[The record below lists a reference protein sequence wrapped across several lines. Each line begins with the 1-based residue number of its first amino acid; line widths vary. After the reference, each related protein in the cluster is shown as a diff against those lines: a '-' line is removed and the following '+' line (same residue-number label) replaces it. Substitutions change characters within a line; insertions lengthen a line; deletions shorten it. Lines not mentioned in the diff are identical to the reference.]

1 VKVSP
6 LDEPINIINYH
17 RQRLDI
23 IELLLEYTK
32 RDDAVNI
39 PNNDGNT
46 PFHLAI
52 IHDEL
57 DIVQY
62 LFEDT
67 NEGPDITLFN
77 NDGNNAL
84 HLGVIHNRVNIVKYL
99 VKYAK
104 ASIAEV
110 NLNNHNAISLAEEDG
125 NDELVEYL
133 TSAYT
138 KQSILNSY
146 NTYHLRNF
154 FGSDFS
160 DFSEDL
166 SESGTLDYSD

>member
-1 VKVSP
+1 LLKYT
-6 LDEPINIINYH
+6 ERH
-17 RQRLDI
+17 DI
-23 IELLLEYTK
+23 
-32 RDDAVNI
+32 VNI

-52 IHDEL
+52 IHNEL
-57 DIVQY
+57 GIVQY

-67 NEGPDITLFN
+67 NQIADITLFN

-104 ASIAEV
+104 ANIAEV
-110 NLNNHNAISLAEEDG
+110 NLDNHNAISLAKADG
-125 NDELVEYL
+125 NDELVKYL

-138 KQSILNSY
+138 EQSILNSY
-146 NTYHLRNF
+146 NTCHLKDF
-154 FGSDFS
+154 FGSDLS
-160 DFSEDL
+160 DASEDL
-166 SESGTLDYSD
+166 SESSEGLSESGALDYSD